1 MAAFIK
7 KMINIYYKK
16 YMNKELPI
24 RNVLFN
30 LILFTGIAG
39 GAFSL
44 ILSVIAKLPIGQI
57 IVVAAAEFILI
68 GCFYIANFKG
78 MMRLAS
84 AVICCGIT
92 VILFPIMFFS
102 GGGAY
107 SGMPF
112 WFVMGTLFTFLLI
125 EGRLFYVLLI
135 LETTVHT
142 ACFVFAYYHPE
153 MVVDIETRGGTYL
166 DIWQCMMVLS
176 FSMGIIIK
184 FQVRIYNKAILLN
197 EKQNEQLD
205 IARKEAEKAKERA
218 LGANQAKSNFLAN
231 MSHEIRTPINAV
243 LGMDEMILREC
254 EEEEIL
260 EYARNIQTAGGQLLS
275 LINQILDFSKIESG
289 KMEILN
295 VQYEVSSLI
304 QDSYSMV
311 MERAEKKNLEFN
323 VICDEKLPRTL
334 YGDEVRM
341 RQIIVNLLTNAIKYT
356 DQGSVTL
363 NVQGKWKN
371 EKEIILSVSV
381 KDTGAGLLEENRKK
395 LFESFQRF
403 DEEQN
408 YYIEGSGLGLAVVKQ
423 LLDLMGGEI
432 KVYSIYGKGS
442 EFVIKV
448 AQEVVDKTPI
458 GDFSKRYEQ
467 VHPQNTVYRPDF
479 IAPEGE
485 ILIVDDVPMNL
496 TVARNMMKC
505 LKVKVDTAA
514 SGLECLSLIQKK
526 RYHLIFMDHMMP
538 GMDGIEVFRKMREM
552 PESKNR
558 DVPVIM
564 LTANAISGM
573 KGEYLSAGFIDYLSK
588 PMRGKDLE
596 EMIKKYLPQ
605 ELILEF
611 SDDVTE
617 EKQEKKEQAGLLERV
632 PELDMELG
640 ITYCGGAEEIY
651 MEILKEYC
659 EKNGLKELKSSF
671 ESRDWQNYRVHVH
684 TLKSTSL
691 TVGLPE
697 LSELAKEVELA
708 VKEENYSF
716 VEEKH
721 PEMTE
726 KYQDLLERLESV
738 IIL

>member
-1 MAAFIK
+1 MVAFVK
-7 KMINIYYKK
+7 KILKIYYQK

-44 ILSVIAKLPIGQI
+44 LLSVFAKLPIGQI
-57 IVVAAAEFILI
+57 LVVAAAELILI

-84 AVICCGIT
+84 IIICFGIT

-125 EGRLFYVLLI
+125 EGRLFYVLLL

-142 ACFVFAYYHPE
+142 ACFIFAYYHPE
-153 MVVDIETRGGTYL
+153 GVIAIETRAGTYL

-176 FSMGIIIK
+176 FSIGIIIK
-184 FQVRIYNKAILLN
+184 FQVMIYNKAILLN
-197 EKQNEQLD
+197 QKQNEQLD
-205 IARKEAEKAKERA
+205 IAIKEAERAKERA
-218 LGANQAKSNFLAN
+218 LEANQAKSNFLAN

-254 EEEEIL
+254 QDEEICG
-260 EYARNIQTAGGQLLS
+260 YARNIQVAGGQLLS

-289 KMEILN
+289 KMEIIN

-311 MERAEKKNLEFN
+311 VERAEKKNLELN

-334 YGDEVRM
+334 QGDEVRM

-356 DQGSVTL
+356 EKGSVTL
-363 NVQGKWKN
+363 KVQGKRKSDR
-371 EKEIILSVSV
+371 EILLTVSV
-381 KDTGAGLLEENRKK
+381 KDTGAGLQEESRKK
-395 LFESFQRF
+395 LFESFQRLN
-403 DEEQN
+403 EEQN
-408 YYIEGSGLGLAVVKQ
+408 YHIEGTGLGLAVVKQ
-423 LLDLMGGEI
+423 LLELMGGEI
-432 KVYSIYGKGS
+432 RVYSILGEGS

-448 AQEVVDKTPI
+448 AQEVVDETPI

-467 VHPQNTVYRPDF
+467 VHPKDTRYKPDF
-479 IAPEGE
+479 TAPEGE

-496 TVARNMMKC
+496 TVARNMLKG

-526 RYHLIFMDHMMP
+526 RYHVIFMDHMMP
-538 GMDGIEVFRKMREM
+538 GMDGIEVFHKMREM
-552 PESKNR
+552 PESKNK
-558 DVPVIM
+558 DVPVVM

-573 KGEYLSAGFIDYLSK
+573 KGEYLSEGFQDYLSK
-588 PMRGKDLE
+588 PMRGRDLE
-596 EMIKKYLPQ
+596 RMIKKYLPG
-605 ELILEF
+605 ELILDF
-611 SDDVTE
+611 AE
-617 EKQEKKEQAGLLERV
+617 EPPEQEKKGLSQLI
-632 PELDMELG
+632 PEIDTELG
-640 ITYCGGAEEIY
+640 ISYCGGTEDIY
-651 MEILKEYC
+651 MEVLQEYC
-659 EKNGLKELKSSF
+659 EKNRLEELTSAF
-671 ESRDWQNYRVHVH
+671 QSRDWQNYRVHVH
-684 TLKSTSL
+684 TLKGTSL
-691 TVGLPE
+691 TVGLQE

-708 VKEENYSF
+708 VKEENYPF

-721 PEMTE
+721 PEMME
-726 KYQDLLERLESV
+726 KYQDILEKLKKCM
-738 IIL
+738 